1 MNENPKTGPVDV
13 IRDGA
18 LKATIWENQGEK
30 GVYFSTV
37 LARTYEDS
45 DGRLRDTHSFNGTE
59 LLRIA
64 ELARRAYE
72 HVTEFRSE
80 LNTKAQWEP
89 DDETRLSDS
98 FQPAL

>member
-1 MNENPKTGPVDV
+1 MNLSPKTGPVDV

-18 LKATIWENQGEK
+18 LKATIWENDSEN

-72 HVTEFRSE
+72 NVTAYRAE
-80 LNTKAQWEP
+80 LNHQYKAEP
-89 DDETRLSDS
+89 EESLSDEY
-98 FQPAL
+98 QRAM